1 MKKTMRLAVLGALL
15 AAGISQASAQSNVWD
30 QLVTFTLNGW
40 TQAGFVAANTRSL
53 IDLMSNQTN
62 IDNTA
67 GVVTTV
73 TNTVV
78 STNITAAGTNVAEV
92 DVTNDVTFALS
103 TNSYWFTTNLVSGG
117 TNLVFTNFPAAITT
131 NLIVFTNGVSD
142 GTTNSVTLTQT
153 SVSPPTYTFANL
165 VGSNGYYFTNSYV
178 QTNVVAGTT
187 NGAAPFITAVLTTNA
202 NPSNLVFSFEFS
214 TQTFATNTVVVTT
227 TNGITNV
234 TPNFS
239 SLKSPSLHR
248 LVTIIDGTNSPA
260 KYVVRTLRPLLDTDV
275 TGFFSS
281 ATDTNTVSIS
291 KGAKTIVHRLKS
303 DLFSDPDGSFI
314 KFVGEDVAVFGPL
327 RSRGTELTSSILLGS
342 TNVVGFAGS
351 VPLGILD
358 GRGSIIVYPGVLNK

>member
-92 DVTNDVTFALS
+92 DVTNDFALWLS
-103 TNSYWFTTNLVSGG
+103 VSNSWFATNLVSG
-117 TNLVFTNFPAAITT
+117 TNLVFTNFPTSIVAT
-131 NLIVFTNGVSD
+131 NFVVLSNGVPVA
-142 GTTNSVTLTQT
+142 TNSVTLSSTT
-153 SVSPPTYTFANL
+153 LAPPTYTFANL
-165 VGSNGYYFTNSYV
+165 VASNEYYFTNIFAI
-178 QTNVVAGTT
+178 TNSTLT
-187 NGAAPFITAVLTTNA
+187 NSAAPFITAVLLTNSTTN
-202 NPSNLVFSFEFS
+202 SLVFSLEYS

-314 KFVGEDVAVFGPL
+314 KFVGDDVAVFGPL